1 MGANGDGGVA
11 AANLLLLDPDPRTR
25 PGEPSRDR
33 GRAMALQQ
41 YSLTK
46 KWKGCVETK
55 WKPCPGTRQKPA
67 QSAAPA
73 LWWIAEKAKRETKHC
88 SIYGCATHPVSSQLS
103 RADNDLGTLRRG
115 QVTGDAEQ
123 GKQPTT
129 NTGSFDSGLQR

>member
-55 WKPCPGTRQKPA
+55 WKACPGTRQKPA
-67 QSAAPA
+67 QSAAP
-73 LWWIAEKAKRETKHC
+73 
-88 SIYGCATHPVSSQLS
+88 
-103 RADNDLGTLRRG
+103 TLRSSTTEIKEMKWERMRHPG
-115 QVTGDAEQ
+115 GAPGDTRYQ
-123 GKQPTT
+123 KNWKTSRLSP
-129 NTGSFDSGLQR
+129 

>member
-55 WKPCPGTRQKPA
+55 WKACPGTRQKPRRVRHPLFDSFKQKAEEGRPPA
-67 QSAAPA
+67 QLDFAAGWGGAAPA
-73 LWWIAEKAKRETKHC
+73 PR
-88 SIYGCATHPVSSQLS
+88 
-103 RADNDLGTLRRG
+103 
-115 QVTGDAEQ
+115 TGFHVFM
-123 GKQPTT
+123 GKVYIPFQ
-129 NTGSFDSGLQR
+129 

>member
-55 WKPCPGTRQKPA
+55 WKPCPGTRQKTP

-73 LWWIAEKAKRETKHC
+73 VWATDAKENQ
-88 SIYGCATHPVSSQLS
+88 GPATRPRQHSLAVPGFLAHV
-103 RADNDLGTLRRG
+103 
-115 QVTGDAEQ
+115 
-123 GKQPTT
+123 
-129 NTGSFDSGLQR
+129 